1 MARALILQNKDI
13 EALATLGLTT
23 LQAKIYLTLA
33 KMEEANIITVSK
45 ATNIARQEIYR
56 VINELQNRCLIEKIL
71 ARPVR
76 YRAIPITEAVPHLL
90 IRVNEERI
98 ESHNK
103 VIQFLERHRHKK
115 PRLKFQENVQKF
127 LLIPEKTSLSRRIN
141 QEIAASQ
148 KNIKIVMPSNKFVPA
163 LFDLSD
169 SLTAAMQKGVTVK
182 WIINKRLAPDGKPTI
197 LEKLSKFTLFKL
209 RYVPHVSLL
218 TFGLYDEN
226 TVIVASDSQLNYV
239 ESQAL
244 WTNAVPFVKLASN
257 YFDSL
262 WASAE
267 KA

>member
-1 MARALILQNKDI
+1 VKLILQNKDI

-23 LQAKIYLTLA
+23 LQAKVYLTLA

-90 IRVNEERI
+90 MRVNEERL

-115 PRLKFQENVQKF
+115 PRLKFQENAQKF

-148 KNIKIVMPSNKFVPA
+148 KNIKIVMPSKKFVPA
-163 LFDLSD
+163 LFDLSAGLK
-169 SLTAAMQKGVTVK
+169 SAVQRGVTVK
-182 WIINKRLAPDGKPTI
+182 WVINKRLDPNGKPAI
-197 LEKLSKFTLFKL
+197 LENLSKLKHFQLK
-209 RYVPHVSLL
+209 YVPEVALL

-257 YFDSL
+257 YFDNL
-262 WASAE
+262 WNLAQ

>member
-1 MARALILQNKDI
+1 MKLILHKQDI

-33 KMEEANIITVSK
+33 KMVDANIITISK
-45 ATNIARQEIYR
+45 STKISRQEIYR
-56 VINELQNRCLIEKIL
+56 VINELQNRCLVEKIL

-115 PRLKFQENVQKF
+115 PRLNFQENAKKF
-127 LLIPEKTSLSRRIN
+127 LLIPERTSLSRRIK
-141 QEIAASQ
+141 QEITVSQ
-148 KNIKIVMPSNKFVPA
+148 KNIKIVMPSKKFLPS

-169 SLTAAMQKGVTVK
+169 SLKAAMQRDVAVE
-182 WIINKRLAPDGKPTI
+182 WIINKHLDSNGKPTI
-197 LEKLSKFTLFKL
+197 LENLSKFTHFKL
-209 RYVPHVSLL
+209 RYVPQVSLL
-218 TFGLYDEN
+218 TFGIYDAN
-226 TVIVASDSQLNYV
+226 TVIIASDSQLNYV

-244 WTNAVPFVKLASN
+244 WTNAVPFVKLANN
-257 YFDSL
+257 YFDNL
-262 WASAE
+262 WNNSQ